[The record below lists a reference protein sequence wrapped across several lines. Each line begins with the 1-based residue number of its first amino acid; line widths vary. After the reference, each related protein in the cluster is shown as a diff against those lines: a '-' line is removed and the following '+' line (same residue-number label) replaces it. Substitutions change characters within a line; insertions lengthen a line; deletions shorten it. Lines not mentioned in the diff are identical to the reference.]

1 MYKIKVIM
9 RMILLLFCMTVL
21 VGCRKQD
28 EEMVILEE
36 VEMGEDSEET
46 ESGEMEEETNTIFIH
61 VCGHVVSPGVYEI
74 AEGCRIY
81 EAVQIAGGMT
91 ENAAQDYINQAQVL
105 ADGQK
110 IYIPSVEEVEQGIV
124 QENTDTDTS
133 AGMKINI
140 NTASKEELMT
150 LTGIGEVRAVAIIS
164 YRQAHGAFGDIEEL
178 MQVEGIKQG
187 TYDKIKDQITV

>member
-1 MYKIKVIM
+1 MYKTKVIM
-9 RMILLLFCMTVL
+9 RMILLFLCMTVL
-21 VGCRKQD
+21 TGCRKQD

-36 VEMGEDSEET
+36 VELEEESEET
-46 ESGEMEEETNTIFIH
+46 ESGEMDEEINTIFIH
-61 VCGHVVSPGVYEI
+61 VCGQVVSPGVYEI

-91 ENAAQDYINQAQVL
+91 EDAAQDYINQAQVL

-124 QENTDTDTS
+124 QENTGTGAGT
-133 AGMKINI
+133 GMKINI

-150 LTGIGEVRAVAIIS
+150 LTGIGEVRALAIIS
-164 YRQAHGAFGDIEEL
+164 YRQAHGAFGNVEEL